1 MSTKETCL
9 SVSLCLFLADFFIL
23 WSEIAIS
30 TGTTTIMG
38 SILQKPQYVD
48 WLVFREIIEI
58 YWENDYLE

>member
-1 MSTKETCL
+1 
-9 SVSLCLFLADFFIL
+9 
-23 WSEIAIS
+23 
-30 TGTTTIMG
+30 GTTTIIG